1 MIPKD
6 AFFLGDDEEGDDLP
20 GVHFWE
26 IDGDEDETRE
36 RDGGEP
42 DLPALGTCCA
52 CGQDG
57 PTVRNIMMLDFRA
70 PVPGTGW
77 GCIVCDLP
85 SDGAIAVL
93 CDTCAEN
100 NAEIRDV
107 CVGQPADNV
116 RASIKTVQRPFGHD
130 LSKHVVIP
138 DYYSPQ
144 LGAPLYWRNEPSGL
158 LAAAV
163 MAMHAHGADPKQPGP
178 SAEQLGMIARYA
190 QYYINAPCWERA
202 KVFATELAQLRAQA
216 KAMKTLADVQAW
228 IGQCLNIGV
237 DPF

>member
-1 MIPKD
+1 MPSD
-6 AFFLGDDEEGDDLP
+6 AFFLGDD
-20 GVHFWE
+20 
-26 IDGDEDETRE
+26 DGDEFPRIQLWEADDDETHE
-36 RDGGEP
+36 WDGGEP
-42 DLPALGTCCA
+42 DLPTLGACCA

-70 PVPGTGW
+70 PVAGTGW
-77 GCIVCDLP
+77 GCIVCGLP

-93 CDTCAEN
+93 CDACAER

-107 CVGQPADNV
+107 CVGQPGDNV
-116 RASIKTVQRPFGHD
+116 RTEIKTVQQPFGHD

-190 QYYINAPCWERA
+190 QYYINAPCWDIASE
-202 KVFATELAQLRAQA
+202 VFATELAQLRAQA

>member
-1 MIPKD
+1 MKP
-6 AFFLGDDEEGDDLP
+6 FLGGDDSDDLFDDTGFDEDGDIDTWGDDDDEL
-20 GVHFWE
+20 
-26 IDGDEDETRE
+26 
-36 RDGGEP
+36 
-42 DLPALGTCCA
+42 DLPALGACCA
-52 CGQDG
+52 CGQGG

-70 PVPGTGW
+70 PVSGTGW

-93 CDTCAEN
+93 CDACAES
-100 NAEIRDV
+100 NAAIRDV
-107 CVGQPADNV
+107 CVGQPGDNV
-116 RASIKTVQRPFGHD
+116 RAEIKTVQQPFGHD
-130 LSKHVVIP
+130 LSRHVVIP

-144 LGAPLYWRNEPSGL
+144 LGAPMYWRNEPSGL

-163 MAMHAHGADPKQPGP
+163 MAMHTHGANPKQPGP

-190 QYYINAPCWERA
+190 QYYINAPCWEIA
-202 KVFATELAQLRAQA
+202 SEGFATELAQLRAQA

-228 IGQCLNIGV
+228 IRHCMNIGV